1 MKPTEQPV
9 AASGSLAIPTSFVS
23 RIGLAVVRPQWA
35 LAIAGGRRHPGRSG
49 SDLLVMILLVLAA
62 TQLRGL
68 VGAIWLSG
76 AVDFGLGMR
85 AMIQVLTR
93 ALTVDLAFLVVGA
106 LLLWLIGGK
115 RRDLGRAFDLAC
127 VAALPLLFV
136 ELVATTMIRAF
147 DVELPPVTGWVLVGV
162 AWAWAVVLLV
172 FAGSLVRRSPG
183 AAAPAAS
190 PAIEGLGRKAGWGV
204 IAVVGIGIAVSGIWI
219 ARNLDLMRPVVDGD
233 PAPALSL
240 PRITNAKGTLGPRHT
255 LVESRGRVVVIDF
268 WATWCKPCLAQ
279 LPALEGLARKG
290 DVDVIAINLDD
301 PARAFSMFETAGY
314 RDMILVADDGEVS
327 QRYGVSTIP
336 HTVIVDQ
343 LGIVRSVFRGGHDV
357 AAAVE
362 KIRQ

>member
-1 MKPTEQPV
+1 MKDI

-49 SDLLVMILLVLAA
+49 SDLLAMILLVLAA

-76 AVDFGLGMR
+76 AVDVGLGVR
-85 AMIQVLTR
+85 ALIQVLTR

-106 LLLWLIGGK
+106 LLLWMIGGK

-136 ELVATTMIRAF
+136 ELVATTIIRGF
-147 DVELPPVTGWVLVGV
+147 DVELPPVLGWTLAGIS
-162 AWAWAVVLLV
+162 WAWAGVLLA
-172 FAGSLVRRSPG
+172 FAARLARLPPSTPPAGAPG
-183 AAAPAAS
+183 V
-190 PAIEGLGRKAGWGV
+190 EGLGRKAGWGV
-204 IAVVGIGIAVSGIWI
+204 MVVVLIGVVLSGIWI
-219 ARNLDLMRPVVDGD
+219 ARNLDLMRPVADGD

-240 PRITNAKGTLGPRHT
+240 PRITNGKGALGPNHA

-279 LPALEGLARKG
+279 LPALEGLARKA

-301 PARAFSMFETAGY
+301 PGRAFSMFDTAGY
-314 RDMILVADDGEVS
+314 RDMILVADDGQVS

-336 HTVIVDQ
+336 HTVIVDR
-343 LGIVRSVFRGGHDV
+343 LGTVRSVLRGGHDV
-357 AAAVE
+357 AAEVE
-362 KIRQ
+362 KIRN

>member
-1 MKPTEQPV
+1 MTTTEDR
-9 AASGSLAIPTSFVS
+9 AISASGSLAIQTSFVS
-23 RIGLAVVRPQWA
+23 RIGFAVVRPQWA
-35 LAIAGGRRHPGRSG
+35 LSIAGGRRHPGRSG
-49 SDLLVMILLVLAA
+49 SDLLAMILLVLAA
-62 TQLRGL
+62 TQLRGI
-68 VGAIWLSG
+68 VGAVWLSG
-76 AVDFGLGMR
+76 AVDVGLGVR
-85 AMIQVLTR
+85 ALVQVLTR

-136 ELVATTMIRAF
+136 ELLATTVLRAA
-147 DVELPPVTGWVLVGV
+147 DAQLPPILGWTLAGIS
-162 AWAWAVVLLV
+162 WAWAGVLLA
-172 FAGSLVRRSPG
+172 FAARLARMIPSTPAGSPDD
-183 AAAPAAS
+183 
-190 PAIEGLGRKAGWGV
+190 GLGRKAGWGV
-204 IAVVGIGIAVSGIWI
+204 IAVVGIGVALSGIWI

-233 PAPALSL
+233 PAPALAL
-240 PRITNAKGTLGPRHT
+240 PRIADAKGTLGPRHT

-279 LPALEGLARKG
+279 LPALEGLARKA

-301 PARAFSMFETAGY
+301 PAHAYSMFETAGY
-314 RDMILVADDGEVS
+314 RDIILVADDGEVS

-343 LGIVRSVFRGGHDV
+343 LGIVRAVFRGGHDV

-362 KIRQ
+362 KIQQ